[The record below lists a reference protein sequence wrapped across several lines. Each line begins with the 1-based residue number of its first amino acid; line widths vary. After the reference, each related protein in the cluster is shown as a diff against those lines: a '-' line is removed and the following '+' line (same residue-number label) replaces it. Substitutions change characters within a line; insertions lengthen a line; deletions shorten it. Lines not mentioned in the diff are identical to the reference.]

1 MRGKEMATGNRIYA
15 YVEVGR
21 SMKAQA
27 EAAAG
32 TVALLDDLYAK
43 IQAAY
48 PKNEHLGGQVAQL
61 VLDAAVDAANAKADE
76 LLAASFGAAVPPVPA
91 VQESTS

>member
-48 PKNEHLGGQVAQL
+48 PKNERLGG
-61 VLDAAVDAANAKADE
+61 K
-76 LLAASFGAAVPPVPA
+76 
-91 VQESTS
+91 